1 MVNGKIIHIAILLI
15 MFKNLY
21 YKTKYFFLINL
32 ILILSSCS
40 EPDYRLVGGESGKL
54 NDFLG
59 KWLVINYWADWCP
72 PCIKEMPELENFY
85 KDNKEQAL
93 VLTYNFDRL
102 EGEELDNQI
111 IRFGV
116 NVPSILS
123 DPGVLF
129 GWEAPPSLPAT
140 YIISPEG
147 KLIHT
152 LIGPQTQES
161 LELLIN
167 P

>member
-1 MVNGKIIHIAILLI
+1 ML
-15 MFKNLY
+15 KNLY
-21 YKTKYFFLINL
+21 YKTKYFFLTYL

-40 EPDYRLVGGESGKL
+40 EPDYRLVDGSSGKL
-54 NDFLG
+54 DDFLG
-59 KWLVINYWADWCP
+59 RWLIVNYWADWCP

-85 KDNKEQAL
+85 NDNEDRAL

-102 EGEELDNQI
+102 EDEELQSQI

-116 NVPSILS
+116 NVPSILT
-123 DPGVLF
+123 DPGILF

-140 YIISPEG
+140 YIINPEG
-147 KLIHT
+147 ILIHT

-161 LELLIN
+161 LEALIFD
-167 P
+167 

>member
-1 MVNGKIIHIAILLI
+1 ML
-15 MFKNLY
+15 KNLY
-21 YKTKYFFLINL
+21 YKTKYFFLTYL

-40 EPDYRLVGGESGKL
+40 EPDYRLVDGSSGKL
-54 NDFLG
+54 DDFLG
-59 KWLVINYWADWCP
+59 RWLIVNYWADWCP

-85 KDNKEQAL
+85 NDNEDRAL

-102 EGEELDNQI
+102 EGEELQSQI

-116 NVPSILS
+116 NVPGILT
-123 DPGVLF
+123 DPGILF

-140 YIISPEG
+140 YIINPEG
-147 KLIHT
+147 ILIHT

-161 LELLIN
+161 LEALIFD
-167 P
+167 

>member
-1 MVNGKIIHIAILLI
+1 ML
-15 MFKNLY
+15 KNLY
-21 YKTKYFFLINL
+21 YKTKYFFLTYL

-40 EPDYRLVGGESGKL
+40 EPDYRLVDGSSGKL
-54 NDFLG
+54 DDFLG
-59 KWLVINYWADWCP
+59 RWLIVNYWADWCP

-85 KDNKEQAL
+85 NDNEDRAL

-102 EGEELDNQI
+102 EGEELQSQI

-116 NVPSILS
+116 NVPSILT
-123 DPGVLF
+123 DPGILF

-140 YIISPEG
+140 YIINPEG
-147 KLIHT
+147 ILIYT

-161 LELLIN
+161 LEALIFD
-167 P
+167 

>member
-1 MVNGKIIHIAILLI
+1 ML
-15 MFKNLY
+15 KNLY
-21 YKTKYFFLINL
+21 YKTKYFFLTYL

-40 EPDYRLVGGESGKL
+40 VPDYRLVDGSSGKL
-54 NDFLG
+54 DDFLG
-59 KWLVINYWADWCP
+59 RWLIVNYWADWCP

-85 KDNKEQAL
+85 NDNADRAL

-102 EGEELDNQI
+102 EGEELQSQI

-116 NVPSILS
+116 NVPSILT
-123 DPGVLF
+123 DPGILF

-140 YIISPEG
+140 YIINPEG
-147 KLIHT
+147 ILIHT

-161 LELLIN
+161 LEALIFD
-167 P
+167 

>member
-1 MVNGKIIHIAILLI
+1 ML
-15 MFKNLY
+15 KNLY
-21 YKTKYFFLINL
+21 YKTKYFFLTYL

-40 EPDYRLVGGESGKL
+40 EPDYRLVDGSSGKL
-54 NDFLG
+54 DDFLG
-59 KWLVINYWADWCP
+59 RWLIVNYWADWCP

-85 KDNKEQAL
+85 DDNEDRAL

-102 EGEELDNQI
+102 EGEELQSQI

-116 NVPSILS
+116 NVPSILT
-123 DPGVLF
+123 DPGILF

-140 YIISPEG
+140 YIINPEG
-147 KLIHT
+147 ILIHT

-161 LELLIN
+161 LEALIFD
-167 P
+167 

>member
-1 MVNGKIIHIAILLI
+1 MIYKKLLAYVFFSLFLGCAQPDLLTSENKKI
-15 MFKNLY
+15 F
-21 YKTKYFFLINL
+21 
-32 ILILSSCS
+32 
-40 EPDYRLVGGESGKL
+40 L
-54 NDFLG
+54 NDLKG
-59 KWLVINYWADWCP
+59 KWILINYWADWCP
-72 PCIKEMPELENFY
+72 PCIKEMPELESFY
-85 KDNKEQAL
+85 NDNKEQAL

-102 EGEELDNQI
+102 EGEELENQI

-140 YIISPEG
+140 YIINPEG
-147 KLIHT
+147 RLIHT

-161 LELLIN
+161 LEVLIN

>member
-1 MVNGKIIHIAILLI
+1 ML
-15 MFKNLY
+15 KNLY
-21 YKTKYFFLINL
+21 YKTKYFFLTYL

-40 EPDYRLVGGESGKL
+40 EPDYRLVDGSSGKL
-54 NDFLG
+54 DDFLG
-59 KWLVINYWADWCP
+59 RWLIVNYWADWCP

-85 KDNKEQAL
+85 NDNEDRAV

-102 EGEELDNQI
+102 EGEELQSQI

-116 NVPSILS
+116 NVPSILT
-123 DPGVLF
+123 DPGILF

-140 YIISPEG
+140 YIINPEG
-147 KLIHT
+147 ILLHT

-161 LELLIN
+161 LEALIFD
-167 P
+167 

>member
-1 MVNGKIIHIAILLI
+1 ML
-15 MFKNLY
+15 KNLY
-21 YKTKYFFLINL
+21 YKTKYFFLTYL

-40 EPDYRLVGGESGKL
+40 EPDYRLVDGSSGKL
-54 NDFLG
+54 DDFLG
-59 KWLVINYWADWCP
+59 RWLIINYWADWCP

-85 KDNKEQAL
+85 NDNEDRVL

-102 EGEELDNQI
+102 EGEELQSQI

-116 NVPSILS
+116 NVPSILT
-123 DPGVLF
+123 DPGILF

-140 YIISPEG
+140 YIINPEG
-147 KLIHT
+147 ILIHT

-161 LELLIN
+161 LEALIFD
-167 P
+167 

>member
-1 MVNGKIIHIAILLI
+1 ML
-15 MFKNLY
+15 KNLY
-21 YKTKYFFLINL
+21 YKTKYFYLTYL

-40 EPDYRLVGGESGKL
+40 EPDYRLIDGSSGKL
-54 NDFLG
+54 DDFLG
-59 KWLVINYWADWCP
+59 RWLIVNYWADWCP

-85 KDNKEQAL
+85 NDNEDRAL

-102 EGEELDNQI
+102 EGEELQSQI

-116 NVPSILS
+116 NVPSILT
-123 DPGVLF
+123 DPGILF

-140 YIISPEG
+140 YIINPEG
-147 KLIHT
+147 ILIHT

-161 LELLIN
+161 LEALIFD
-167 P
+167 